1 MMMQH
6 ATTLKVVTPALATL
20 DTLVM
25 DLFAHVSLFMFQ
37 SDQLQLA
44 ALYSLCTLALYPGR
58 S

>member
-44 ALYSLCTLALYPGR
+44 ALYSLCTLALYPGH

>member
-25 DLFAHVSLFMFQ
+25 DLFAHVSLFMFP

-44 ALYSLCTLALYPGR
+44 ALCSLCTLALYPGR

>member
-37 SDQLQLA
+37 SYQLQLA
-44 ALYSLCTLALYPGR
+44 ALYSLCTLALYQGR